1 METTNESGGKI
12 YAAQRLLKQRVRK
25 VFTHSCA
32 VCYPYTS
39 LLITLRLLTGT
50 NFYSAIMIWLLR
62 IAAFLIDYLCQSYA
76 WYDIDDAPTL
86 PSFVAELVNQTSI
99 SVCGELKCV
108 CINAYVGK
116 S

>member
-32 VCYPYTS
+32 ICYPFTS

-50 NFYSAIMIWLLR
+50 NFYSALMMVAANCNLSNWLSLP
-62 IAAFLIDYLCQSYA
+62 ILC
-76 WYDIDDAPTL
+76 
-86 PSFVAELVNQTSI
+86 LV
-99 SVCGELKCV
+99 
-108 CINAYVGK
+108 
-116 S
+116 